1 METKTEKAITLLRQ
15 GRFKDALAIISR
27 FRIGFTKEEKRVIEI
42 AHESLTG
49 HSSFYERLGID
60 TSSCINRAKEI
71 IRNKYLQ

>member
-1 METKTEKAITLLRQ
+1 METKTAKVITQLRQ
-15 GRFKDALAIISR
+15 GRFEDALATISR

-60 TSSCINRAKEI
+60 TGLCISKAKEI
-71 IRNKYLQ
+71 IRNKYLL